1 MMMKKIIFLLLA
13 VSCSSNRPQQLTEKA
28 KELEIYPQKP
38 KDCRVVG
45 KVVGVNESGSVEL
58 ATNDAINQAA
68 DLKATG
74 VFVNQEI
81 PNGQKRSVHATAYEC
96 D

>member
-1 MMMKKIIFLLLA
+1 MMKYLFSIFLVA
-13 VSCSSNRPQQLTEKA
+13 ACSSKQPQQLTEKA
-28 KELEIYPQKP
+28 KNLEIYLQKP
-38 KDCRVVG
+38 NQCRVVG
-45 KVVGVNESGSVEL
+45 KVVGVNEIGSVEL
-58 ATNDAINQAA
+58 ATNDALNQAA

-74 VFVNQEI
+74 IFVNQEV